1 MAEETC
7 RLVLEQLGSIFKLD
21 ENMQTLRR
29 KLEEL
34 SSQETDINSE
44 SKNAELLIKGKKR
57 KREVENWLKNVE
69 QKRSEVQTIEQ
80 RLGERR
86 FYSHVKYGKRVKNMI
101 GEVDV
106 LVQQGRFPEGIMIDA
121 CETRV
126 DLLPTTRLVGE
137 TSQRNLEKV
146 WTCLM
151 NDEVLSIGIYGMGGV
166 GKTNIT
172 MHIYNRILEYIEPFD
187 YVSWVTVSQE
197 FSIQRLQNDI
207 AKAMGLDFSDE
218 GDEKRTAALLF
229 KGLMKRKNSVLI
241 LDDMWDHFPLEKVG
255 IPIGVNGCKLIVTS
269 RSLDVCHRM
278 GCQAIIKVE
287 PLPKEEA
294 QMLFTEILGHNKA
307 LKPEINEISEAIVD
321 KCAGLP
327 LGIITMAGNMRG
339 VDDIRE
345 WRNVL
350 EELKESTRQGDMESD
365 VFPILKFSYNRLRDL
380 KLQLC
385 FLYCA
390 LYPEDSYIERKELI
404 EYFIAEG
411 LIDLRKSRR
420 AEFDLGHSILN
431 KLENACL
438 LESVKG
444 VRYDRCLRMHDL
456 IREMALKITGASPR
470 YMVKAGMQL
479 RELPD
484 EEEWTADLEK
494 VSLMK
499 NEISTIPSA
508 TSPMCPNLS
517 TLILRENPL
526 ERLPYRFL
534 LHLRALSLLD
544 LSHTEIQSLP
554 NSISDMECLTALFL
568 GHCEQLI
575 YVPSLAKLKEMR
587 VLDLSYT
594 KIKRVPQGLE
604 NLVNLERLNMHHTW
618 YLETIPT
625 GILSRLTSLQQL
637 VLDYSS
643 EHVRVQAEE
652 LMSLRNLE
660 EFEGQLYDLDG
671 FNWYVQSQHYRGL
684 SSYSLQVRPDD
695 CHNCHNRSA
704 YIENDDKYDKEV
716 RLINCCL
723 TGGREGGGV
732 PLFLPHD
739 IQYLEINECQTAAGG
754 LMDVVS
760 SLNHAR
766 ELKACAVVH
775 CDRIECILSSPPSCS
790 SSNAPFQSLEKLYL
804 LGLQNLSALF
814 KWGLRGGDAVPLNGT
829 FSNLKQF
836 DIIGCPNI
844 KKLFT
849 PRLLQHLHNL
859 ELLYVW
865 ECKLME
871 EIISLGDEEDNETA
885 AMFECSSNSSNQSSS
900 YSHGADGTAISFPRL
915 KRLSMQ
921 KLPELKSICK
931 GEMARDSIQSIE
943 VIRCPK
949 LKRLPLSLHPC
960 NEQKSPARPLEEI
973 VIDDKQWWESL
984 EWNSPSQK
992 NFLQPFVRFY

>member
-1 MAEETC
+1 MADETY
-7 RLVLEQLGSIFKLD
+7 RLVLEQLSSIFKLD

-34 SSQETDINSE
+34 SCQETDINSE
-44 SKNAELLIKGKKR
+44 LKNAELLIKGKKR
-57 KREVENWLKNVE
+57 KREVENWLKNLE
-69 QKRSEVQTIEQ
+69 QKRNEVQTIEQ
-80 RLGERR
+80 GLGERR
-86 FYSHVKYGKRVKNMI
+86 FYSHVKYGKRVKKMI
-101 GEVDV
+101 EEVDN

-146 WTCLM
+146 WACLM

-172 MHIYNRILEYIEPFD
+172 MHIYNRILEYIERFD

-241 LDDMWDHFPLEKVG
+241 LDDMWDHFSLEKVG

-269 RSLDVCHRM
+269 RSLDVCRRM

-339 VDDIRE
+339 IDDIRE

-411 LIDLRKSRR
+411 LMDGRKSRQ

-431 KLENACL
+431 KLENVCL

-444 VRYDRCLRMHDL
+444 IRYDRCLRMHDL
-456 IREMALKITGASPR
+456 IREMALKITGSSPR

-484 EEEWTADLEK
+484 EEEWIADLEK

-652 LMSLRNLE
+652 LMSLSNLE

-695 CHNCHNRSA
+695 CHNRSA

-716 RLINCCL
+716 RLVNCCL

-790 SSNAPFQSLEKLYL
+790 SSNAHFQSLEKLYL

-885 AMFECSSNSSNQSSS
+885 AMFECSGNSSNQSSS
-900 YSHGADGTAISFPRL
+900 YSHGTDGTAISFPRL

-931 GEMARDSIQSIE
+931 GEMARDSIRSIE

-949 LKRLPLSLHPC
+949 LKRLPLSLHPY
-960 NEQKSPARPLEEI
+960 NEQQSPTCPLEEI